1 VKKASNPRVRG
12 GSSSATAGPKVL
24 EKTLRVLDL
33 FTVERPSWSV
43 TEIARE
49 LEMPTPTTHRIVRAL
64 EARSYLAKVDSRYRL
79 GFAAIDLG
87 RRATAST
94 DLRERLGGLL
104 RDLARTTGETALLTV
119 YDESRH
125 GSLCVDRIETT
136 HSLRLTIEIG
146 RVTPIHAGASAK
158 ALLAYL
164 EEPAIEEVLSH
175 ELEQLGPGTETDPQR
190 LREELEAIRVRGW
203 ASSYEEN
210 NVGAW
215 GLAAPIILAGRVV
228 ASIGFAAPTAR
239 HSESEVRSLA
249 LLVCDAAREAERR
262 LDSAGA
268 PGIGRSA
275 PGTEAEAGELIDELQ
290 PRRDRGGGE
299 TKLSR
304 GRASARRASRR
315 A

>member
-1 VKKASNPRVRG
+1 MANTARRSRDSEG
-12 GSSSATAGPKVL
+12 AAATAGPKVL

-33 FTVERPSWSV
+33 FTVERPSWSA
-43 TEIARE
+43 TEVARE
-49 LEMPTPTTHRIVRAL
+49 LEMPTATTHRIVRAL

-87 RRATAST
+87 RRATASM
-94 DLRERLGGLL
+94 DLRARLGGVL
-104 RDLARTTGETALLTV
+104 RGLARTTDETALLTV

-158 ALLAYL
+158 ALLAF
-164 EEPAIEEVLSH
+164 
-175 ELEQLGPGTETDPQR
+175 LEQPIVDEILSRDLEGLAPGTVTDPKV
-190 LREELEAIRVRGW
+190 LRADLDEIRARGW

-215 GLAAPIILAGRVV
+215 GLAAPIIVGERVV

-239 HSESEVRSLA
+239 HSDAAVRSLA
-249 LLVCDAAREAERR
+249 KLVCDAARESEAR
-262 LDSAGA
+262 LDAGGVAAA
-268 PGIGRSA
+268 PGLDA
-275 PGTEAEAGELIDELQ
+275 ATP
-290 PRRDRGGGE
+290 
-299 TKLSR
+299 SR
-304 GRASARRASRR
+304 
-315 A
+315 